1 MKSHARVR
9 NVIGTFLAL
18 FVFGTFA
25 VDLQATPAEAGETF
39 VIAASPS
46 LKNVL
51 ERLGDG
57 FEKSHPGVHVQIY
70 FDSGLA
76 LRQTIAGMENSMVG
90 RYFIGTGP
98 INLIAPG
105 GDELISRL
113 EAKYYVLPSTK
124 RPYAVDQLVVVVPE
138 SLVEAPDS
146 LEAIRRGTV
155 RLAVA
160 DPSRTRLGTQT
171 GDMLRSLGLD
181 EALKGRLD
189 LATDSHGVIDHVLS
203 GQADAGIIFGHEA
216 VRAQERLRV
225 TTIIETGYSQT
236 VHSMVMERYCPDRPL
251 CEEFLTFIQGA
262 EGQAIVRQ
270 AGHAVPA
277 GKLQVIFCLARKYT

>member
-1 MKSHARVR
+1 
-9 NVIGTFLAL
+9 
-18 FVFGTFA
+18 
-25 VDLQATPAEAGETF
+25 
-39 VIAASPS
+39 
-46 LKNVL
+46 
-51 ERLGDG
+51 
-57 FEKSHPGVHVQIY
+57 
-70 FDSGLA
+70 
-76 LRQTIAGMENSMVG
+76 MVG

-277 GKLQVIFCLARKYT
+277 GKLK

>member
-1 MKSHARVR
+1 MKNHALVQ
-9 NVIGTFLAL
+9 NVIGTLAL
-18 FVFGTFA
+18 FVFGGFA
-25 VDLQATPAEAGETF
+25 VNLQAPSVEAGETF
-39 VIAASPS
+39 IIAASPS

-70 FDSGLA
+70 FDSGLG
-76 LRQTIAGMENSMVG
+76 LRQTVAGMENSMIG

-98 INLIAPG
+98 IHLIAPG

-113 EAKYYVLPSTK
+113 EAKHYVLPYTK
-124 RPYAVDQLVVVVPE
+124 RPYALDQLVVVVPE

-146 LEAIRRGTV
+146 LEALRRGTV

-160 DPSRTRLGTQT
+160 DPSLTRLGTQT
-171 GDMLRSLGLD
+171 GEMLGSLGLA
-181 EALKGRLD
+181 ENLKGRLD

-225 TTIIETGYSQT
+225 AIVIDKGYSQT
-236 VHSMVMERYCPDRPL
+236 VHSMVMERYCPDRQL
-251 CEEFLTFIQGA
+251 CEEFLNFIRGA

-277 GKLQVIFCLARKYT
+277 GKVK